1 METLS
6 YLSLH
11 LRQHE
16 LKSGVIASPHVSN
29 SRRVWAA
36 PAHDM
41 AELDRF
47 VDGRSLADTGL
58 GVPSPPSPPHP
69 PCLPGWDTTP
79 GMPCLG
85 PAPPSFE
92 LISEDDST
100 TILAFAVMGLVA
112 VIGLTAFAR
121 ERSRELHQGNK
132 APRLGNEFGR
142 AWGCTLGSSTAAPL
156 SFDARLLN
164 QHRSLLRSSPLGS
177 TGPRRKSKESGSKEG
192 ASLRSGGLQC

>member
-1 METLS
+1 VETLS

-11 LRQHE
+11 LRRVEE
-16 LKSGVIASPHVSN
+16 LTTEDMSGVIASLQFSTRLGG
-29 SRRVWAA
+29 S
-36 PAHDM
+36 M
-41 AELDRF
+41 LAELDRF

-177 TGPRRKSKESGSKEG
+177 TGPRRKSKESVSKEG
-192 ASLRSGGLQC
+192 ASLRSGGLRC